1 MADFSVSIKFLGAV
15 IKIELESVHA
25 FQNFSDKC
33 NLPFFRFGY
42 ITESL

>member
-25 FQNFSDKC
+25 FQNLSDKC
-33 NLPFFRFGY
+33 NLPFFRLRY
-42 ITESL
+42 MAESL